1 MGSASGWTMGMDN
14 GALCAPIDPALLGTA
29 TLDPAGA
36 FEAGSY
42 QRFTLVYTAGRYG
55 IDDTGSLRVC
65 FRFASDQSNPQFDDP
80 AGPGYTTVVAS
91 NGAVLEVRFDPKGNI
106 RPWDRTLWIKVV
118 RGYLCEGDRITIRF
132 GDPRQG
138 SPGMRLQTFCED
150 SFEFRV
156 LADPIATRVRL

>member
-1 MGSASGWTMGMDN
+1 MAERR
-14 GALCAPIDPALLGTA
+14 C
-29 TLDPAGA
+29 
-36 FEAGSY
+36 
-42 QRFTLVYTAGRYG
+42 
-55 IDDTGSLRVC
+55 SLRVC

-80 AGPGYTTVVAS
+80 TAPGYTTVEAS